1 MFCEAFLPQIFASK
15 RDHHVRGGDFENNDG
30 TGGHSAH
37 EERYMVAEQA
47 PLPDTRGAVR
57 MNGVERGVN
66 GRCRVASQFMVWLEE
81 GGYKQYQY
89 TLVFGRWGLGY
100 HKILRPSFLKSE
112 LYLNIQS
119 TLLVASPP
127 CAIHKTKNKTK
138 FYIPN

>member
-30 TGGHSAH
+30 SGGHSAH

-57 MNGVERGVN
+57 MNGVERGAN

-89 TLVFGRWGLGY
+89 TLVFGRWD
-100 HKILRPSFLKSE
+100 IME
-112 LYLNIQS
+112 VC
-119 TLLVASPP
+119 LVAGLV
-127 CAIHKTKNKTK
+127 
-138 FYIPN
+138 IPGHR